1 MEPYWWQYWWKI
13 WRWKFFACF
22 FFFFRWL
29 WRLFREE
36 KNFFLES
43 SLLVVNRIME
53 VRIYEFSR
61 RYVIVRM
68 EFNTWRV
75 LENVKKLGRVF
86 DEVERRNVFSAER
99 DSVFVW
105 LLVFYNWCYVLKFVR
120 RGFKVDWVKQVI
132 KSYII
137 AKILWRILLSRME
150 QDNTYYFI
158 FLQ

>member
-1 MEPYWWQYWWKI
+1 M
-13 WRWKFFACF
+13 
-22 FFFFRWL
+22 

-53 VRIYEFSR
+53 IRIYEFSR

-75 LENVKKLGRVF
+75 LENEKKLGRVF

-99 DSVFVW
+99 DSVFV
-105 LLVFYNWCYVLKFVR
+105 
-120 RGFKVDWVKQVI
+120 
-132 KSYII
+132 
-137 AKILWRILLSRME
+137 
-150 QDNTYYFI
+150 
-158 FLQ
+158 

>member
-1 MEPYWWQYWWKI
+1 M
-13 WRWKFFACF
+13 
-22 FFFFRWL
+22 
-29 WRLFREE
+29 WRLFREV

-99 DSVFVW
+99 DSVFV
-105 LLVFYNWCYVLKFVR
+105 
-120 RGFKVDWVKQVI
+120 
-132 KSYII
+132 
-137 AKILWRILLSRME
+137 
-150 QDNTYYFI
+150 
-158 FLQ
+158 

>member
-1 MEPYWWQYWWKI
+1 M
-13 WRWKFFACF
+13 
-22 FFFFRWL
+22 

-36 KNFFLES
+36 KNFFLEN

-53 VRIYEFSR
+53 IHIYEFSR

-99 DSVFVW
+99 DSVFV
-105 LLVFYNWCYVLKFVR
+105 
-120 RGFKVDWVKQVI
+120 
-132 KSYII
+132 
-137 AKILWRILLSRME
+137 
-150 QDNTYYFI
+150 
-158 FLQ
+158 

>member
-1 MEPYWWQYWWKI
+1 M
-13 WRWKFFACF
+13 
-22 FFFFRWL
+22 

-43 SLLVVNRIME
+43 SLLVVNKIME

-99 DSVFVW
+99 DSVFV
-105 LLVFYNWCYVLKFVR
+105 
-120 RGFKVDWVKQVI
+120 
-132 KSYII
+132 
-137 AKILWRILLSRME
+137 
-150 QDNTYYFI
+150 
-158 FLQ
+158 

>member
-1 MEPYWWQYWWKI
+1 M
-13 WRWKFFACF
+13 
-22 FFFFRWL
+22 
-29 WRLFREE
+29 WRLFREV

-53 VRIYEFSR
+53 IRIYEFSR

-99 DSVFVW
+99 DSVFV
-105 LLVFYNWCYVLKFVR
+105 
-120 RGFKVDWVKQVI
+120 
-132 KSYII
+132 
-137 AKILWRILLSRME
+137 
-150 QDNTYYFI
+150 
-158 FLQ
+158 

>member
-1 MEPYWWQYWWKI
+1 M
-13 WRWKFFACF
+13 
-22 FFFFRWL
+22 

-75 LENVKKLGRVF
+75 LENVKKLERVF

-99 DSVFVW
+99 DSVFV
-105 LLVFYNWCYVLKFVR
+105 
-120 RGFKVDWVKQVI
+120 
-132 KSYII
+132 
-137 AKILWRILLSRME
+137 
-150 QDNTYYFI
+150 
-158 FLQ
+158 

>member
-1 MEPYWWQYWWKI
+1 M
-13 WRWKFFACF
+13 
-22 FFFFRWL
+22 

-53 VRIYEFSR
+53 IRIYEFSR

-75 LENVKKLGRVF
+75 LENVKKLERVF

-99 DSVFVW
+99 DSVFV
-105 LLVFYNWCYVLKFVR
+105 
-120 RGFKVDWVKQVI
+120 
-132 KSYII
+132 
-137 AKILWRILLSRME
+137 
-150 QDNTYYFI
+150 
-158 FLQ
+158 

>member
-1 MEPYWWQYWWKI
+1 MEPYWWQIWKI

-29 WRLFREE
+29 WRLFREV

-53 VRIYEFSR
+53 IRIYEFSR

>member
-1 MEPYWWQYWWKI
+1 M
-13 WRWKFFACF
+13 
-22 FFFFRWL
+22 

-99 DSVFVW
+99 DSVFV
-105 LLVFYNWCYVLKFVR
+105 
-120 RGFKVDWVKQVI
+120 
-132 KSYII
+132 
-137 AKILWRILLSRME
+137 
-150 QDNTYYFI
+150 
-158 FLQ
+158 

>member
-1 MEPYWWQYWWKI
+1 M
-13 WRWKFFACF
+13 
-22 FFFFRWL
+22 

-43 SLLVVNRIME
+43 NLLVVNRIME
-53 VRIYEFSR
+53 IRIYEFSR

-99 DSVFVW
+99 DSVFV
-105 LLVFYNWCYVLKFVR
+105 
-120 RGFKVDWVKQVI
+120 
-132 KSYII
+132 
-137 AKILWRILLSRME
+137 
-150 QDNTYYFI
+150 
-158 FLQ
+158 

>member
-53 VRIYEFSR
+53 IRIYEFLR

-68 EFNTWRV
+68 EFNMWRV
-75 LENVKKLGRVF
+75 LENVKKLERVF

>member
-1 MEPYWWQYWWKI
+1 M
-13 WRWKFFACF
+13 
-22 FFFFRWL
+22 

-53 VRIYEFSR
+53 IRIYEFSR

-99 DSVFVW
+99 DSVFV
-105 LLVFYNWCYVLKFVR
+105 
-120 RGFKVDWVKQVI
+120 
-132 KSYII
+132 
-137 AKILWRILLSRME
+137 
-150 QDNTYYFI
+150 
-158 FLQ
+158 